1 VAAIEASPQRNS
13 ERLTHIEAILPYL
26 ATKADIERLQS
37 SLIKWIIG
45 TWLAMMTIF
54 VAVLAPLIIYIISR
68 LPA

>member
-1 VAAIEASPQRNS
+1 M
-13 ERLTHIEAILPYL
+13 THIEAILPYL